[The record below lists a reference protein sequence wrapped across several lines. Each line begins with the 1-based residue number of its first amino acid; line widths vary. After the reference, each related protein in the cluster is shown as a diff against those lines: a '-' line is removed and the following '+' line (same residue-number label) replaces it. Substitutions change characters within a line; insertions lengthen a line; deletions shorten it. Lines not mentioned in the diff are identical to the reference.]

1 MSATTLVHALQ
12 GHRDDL
18 AERWRRQLACNRA
31 AAGRRPVTFEV
42 ELAQALFGEV
52 LLMLEPVNGQ
62 RIPRRHHACSFSRL
76 AEFPGSVAICIDV
89 FQAGSQ
95 VIGAYIVENSGPA
108 ATWDWSARN
117 RFLVDLDSV
126 FHILV
131 HREIQALC
139 EMRLHE
145 LRPEPTAF
153 NPTAP
158 NSGFGEV
165 PDGTF
170 HRN

>member
-1 MSATTLVHALQ
+1 MSATTLVHALH

-18 AERWRRQLACNRA
+18 AERWRRQLDCNRA
-31 AAGRRPVTFEV
+31 AAGRRPVPFEH

-52 LLMLEPVNGQ
+52 LLMLEAGDGQ

-76 AEFPGSVAICIDV
+76 AEFPGCVAICIDV

-95 VIGAYIVENSGPA
+95 VIGAFIVENSGPA
-108 ATWDWSARN
+108 AAWDCAARN
-117 RFLVDLDSV
+117 RFLADLDSV

-139 EMRLHE
+139 EMRLQV
-145 LRPEPTAF
+145 
-153 NPTAP
+153 AP
-158 NSGFGEV
+158 PAGVPFSSTPRHGFGEV

-170 HRN
+170 PRN